1 VPSENAGAWHVFWH
15 PERCDGNAAA
25 VHTKTLMNASALT
38 IITLFYLILAGL
50 LAAAVF
56 AQRKKARIVSA
67 LVCLV
72 WSAFMLLAAD
82 WAESLNHNAWY
93 SDAAYRMLGACVGAI
108 ESGHQDAVLQ
118 EMKRMTN
125 QLEVTYEHRGN
136 FRELAQQA
144 ASRAMAA
151 AGDST
156 EQLISGTD
164 LKLVGRYEP
173 LRLHIYVD
181 TTSTNQ
187 LPDFAIF
194 QGNECLIQRENDSSN
209 TVETAHFEKG
219 FNLLRTLYND
229 HGSILRR
236 SVNYGD
242 DSGRL
247 KYAYIDRDGDG
258 LWDTFI
264 TFRDSESEATKV
276 LMRSNLCWVPI
287 PQGDRDTN
295 HDSVK

>member
-1 VPSENAGAWHVFWH
+1 
-15 PERCDGNAAA
+15 
-25 VHTKTLMNASALT
+25 MNASALT

-72 WSAFMLLAAD
+72 WSGFMLLAAD
-82 WAESLNHNAWY
+82 WAESLNSNAWY
-93 SDAAYRMLGACVGAI
+93 SDAAYRMLAAYVGGI

-151 AGDST
+151 DADTT
-156 EQLISGTD
+156 EQFISGTD

-173 LRLHIYVD
+173 LRIHIYVD
-181 TTSTNQ
+181 TTSTNK

-194 QGNECLIQRENDSSN
+194 QGNELLIERENGSSN
-209 TVETAHFEKG
+209 TVEITHSEKG
-219 FNLLRTLYND
+219 SYLLATQYDD

-236 SVNYGD
+236 SLNYND
-242 DSGRL
+242 DSGRQ
-247 KYAYIDRDGDG
+247 KYAYVDRDGDG
-258 LWDTFI
+258 LWDFFI
-264 TFRDSESEATKV
+264 TYRDSQSEASKM